1 MVYSDQ
7 IKYMVY
13 CDQIPTL
20 PVINFV
26 IAGRQY
32 PLRAEDYVHR
42 HYNFG
47 QWCMTLFAG
56 RDEGK

>member
-1 MVYSDQ
+1 
-7 IKYMVY
+7 MVY

-42 HYNFG
+42 NYNFG
-47 QWCMTLFAG
+47 QWCMTLFAS